1 MAFCTWSGFATR
13 TVSQE
18 GKPCSGAMGVLQL
31 GWVDE
36 VGGVGVAVGVA
47 VGVGT
52 GWGGVGWGGVGVG
65 WGGVGWGWAGLG
77 WPDIIKRSF

>member
-1 MAFCTWSGFATR
+1 M
-13 TVSQE
+13 SQE

-52 GWGGVGWGGVGVG
+52 GWGGVGWGGVG
-65 WGGVGWGWAGLG
+65 WGGVGWGGAGLG
-77 WPDIIKRSF
+77 WGGLTSSRGAFDFGPKGDA